1 MSKIFAHRGYS
12 GKYPENTMIAF
23 KKALECEVD
32 GIELDVQLTK
42 DGEVVII
49 HDETIDRT
57 TTGKG
62 FVVDYTYEELEK
74 FDASFKFK
82 DLGFNKIPTLRE
94 YFQLVKDYDIVTNV
108 ELKTGINE
116 YLGIEEKVWELIKEY
131 NLEEKVI
138 ISSFNHFSVM
148 RMKKI
153 APQLKYGFLSEDWI
167 IDAGKYTHSHGVQ
180 CYHPRFNNLVPDV
193 IKELKKYNLE
203 INTWTV
209 NLEEDMRY
217 LYSNN
222 IDVIITNYP
231 ELAQEI
237 KKEYQGETN
246 E

>member
-1 MSKIFAHRGYS
+1 MCKIFSHRGYS

-23 KKALECEVD
+23 KKALECGVD

>member
-1 MSKIFAHRGYS
+1 MCKIFAHRGYS

-23 KKALECEVD
+23 KKALECGVD

-62 FVVDYTYEELEK
+62 FVVDYTYEELER

-237 KKEYQGETN
+237 KKEYQGEIN

>member
-23 KKALECEVD
+23 KKALECGVD

-193 IKELKKYNLE
+193 IKELKKYNLD

-237 KKEYQGETN
+237 KNRQR
-246 E
+246 

>member
-23 KKALECEVD
+23 KKALECGVD

-62 FVVDYTYEELEK
+62 FVVDYTYEELER

-148 RMKKI
+148 RMKDI
-153 APQLKYGFLSEDWI
+153 ASQLKYGFLSEDWI

-237 KKEYQGETN
+237 KKEYQGEIN

>member
-1 MSKIFAHRGYS
+1 MCKIFAHRGYS

-23 KKALECEVD
+23 KKALEYGVD